1 MPQIDRLSEPTAAE
15 REAIVAPLDAFS
27 RAQGFIWQPELL
39 TLVLRDDAGRIVG
52 GAIGETNWGWLHVTV
67 LAVSQ
72 DLRGRGWGSRL
83 MREMERL
90 ALDRGCHHA
99 WVDTFS
105 FQARPF
111 YERLGFK
118 VFGTLPNYPGEQER
132 YFLSKPLER
141 PGEAPDGGSQLS
153 NEKI

>member
-1 MPQIDRLSEPTAAE
+1 MPTIDQLPEPSPAE
-15 REAIVAPLDAFS
+15 REAIAAPLDAFS
-27 RAQGFIWQPELL
+27 RAQGFIWQPEPL
-39 TLVLRDDAGRIVG
+39 TLVLRDDEGRIVG
-52 GAIGETNWGWLHVTV
+52 GAIGEINWGWLHVRV

-90 ALDRGCHHA
+90 AMGRGCHHA

-111 YERLGFK
+111 YEKLGFR
-118 VFGTLPNYPGEQER
+118 VFGVLPDYPSGQER
-132 YFLSKPLER
+132 YFLSKPIGR
-141 PGEAPDGGSQLS
+141 PADAPDDGSS
-153 NEKI
+153 GRESG

>member
-15 REAIVAPLDAFS
+15 RVAIVAPLDAFT

-72 DLRGRGWGSRL
+72 DLRGRVWGSRL
-83 MREMERL
+83 MRELERL

-111 YERLGFK
+111 YERLGYR
-118 VFGTLPNYPGEQER
+118 VFGALPNYPGEEER
-132 YFLSKPLER
+132 YFLSKTLER
-141 PGEAPDGGSQLS
+141 PGEAPDGGPQLS